1 MNTYQESLVNCML
14 NDVSKLKGTYPKVSS
29 MQEALD
35 EVESIVSDLK
45 RFSDLIVRA
54 EESTE

>member
-14 NDVSKLKGTYPKVSS
+14 SDVSKLKGAYPRVSS
-29 MQEALD
+29 MQGALD
-35 EVESIVSDLK
+35 EVESIIYDLK
-45 RFSDLIVRA
+45 RFSELVVRA